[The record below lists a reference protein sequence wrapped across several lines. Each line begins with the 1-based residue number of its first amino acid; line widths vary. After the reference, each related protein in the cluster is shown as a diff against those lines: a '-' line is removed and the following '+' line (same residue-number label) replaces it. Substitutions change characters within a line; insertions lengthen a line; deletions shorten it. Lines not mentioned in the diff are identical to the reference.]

1 MNKID
6 NSLKEELDRFREDF
20 GKLKQEIG
28 KVIVGQEPIVD
39 GVLTGLVAGGHVLL
53 EGVPGLG
60 KTLMVRT
67 LASALHAKFSRI
79 QFTPDLMPADLIG
92 TNVLVEAV
100 GGGPRSFQFERGPIF
115 SNILLADE
123 INRATPKTQSALLEC
138 MQEKS
143 ITVAGITHKLD
154 GMFFVLATQNPL
166 EMEGTYPL
174 PEAQLDRFFFKL
186 LVPFP
191 STRDIEM
198 ILERTTESFTPEA
211 SQLMQPERVL
221 EMSRLAR
228 RIPISDEVRRFAIHT
243 IMGSHPEHELASPM
257 TRQFVRYGSSPRGAQ
272 AVILAAKINAI
283 LDNRYHVATADIRAV
298 AANCLRHRI
307 LLNFEGQAE
316 DVKTDSIVND
326 ILNNVSKLQPV

>member
-1 MNKID
+1 MTQVDEN
-6 NSLKEELDRFREDF
+6 LKHELDRFREDF
-20 GKLKQEIG
+20 NRLKQEIG

-39 GVLTGLVAGGHVLL
+39 GVLTGLIGGGHVLL

-60 KTLMVRT
+60 KTLLVRT

-92 TNVLVEAV
+92 TNVMADA
-100 GGGPRSFQFERGPIF
+100 GGAGGRAFQFERGPIF
-115 SNILLADE
+115 ANVVLADE
-123 INRATPKTQSALLEC
+123 INRATPKTQSALLES

-143 ITVAGITHKLD
+143 VTVGGISHKLD

-191 STRDIEM
+191 TTRDIEV
-198 ILERTTESFTPEA
+198 ILERTTETETPEA
-211 SQLMQPERVL
+211 SRLMEPTRVL

-243 IMGSHPEHELASPM
+243 IMASHPDHELAGPM
-257 TRQFVRYGSSPRGAQ
+257 TKQFVRYGSSPRGAQ
-272 AVILAAKINAI
+272 AVILAAKIHAI
-283 LDNRYHVATADIRAV
+283 LDSRYHVATDDIRAV
-298 AANCLRHRI
+298 AADCLRHRI

-316 DVKTDSIVND
+316 DIKTDAVVQN
-326 ILNNVSKLQPV
+326 ILDHIAKAS